1 MRSESGDR
9 IETTPAT
16 FRQWREV
23 MAEKARDHGINM
35 EMTDRREFATPP
47 AFTRNQVRA
56 VKHDGRTEHV
66 GTSDPAQA
74 RYDAKRAGRRVV
86 ATSQRSRQYILK
98 AQETWQKIAVNA
110 GDTVVAAYAA
120 QHRSYLENGLAQ
132 TDQSPAGA
140 VIHADFGGDYR
151 SNMVAIRD
159 MLSEAKDMREQT
171 RPEFE
176 AYEKTVE
183 TALFNLQR
191 SAGPEDRSGFE
202 EVSSLAREIVELRR
216 QMLELSELQRSEEHD
231 KNATQPIDSTQANA
245 AQQRVSRIHELEHE
259 TSEQRERIQDNRDR

>member
-1 MRSESGDR
+1 
-9 IETTPAT
+9 
-16 FRQWREV
+16 
-23 MAEKARDHGINM
+23 
-35 EMTDRREFATPP
+35 
-47 AFTRNQVRA
+47 
-56 VKHDGRTEHV
+56 
-66 GTSDPAQA
+66 
-74 RYDAKRAGRRVV
+74 
-86 ATSQRSRQYILK
+86 
-98 AQETWQKIAVNA
+98 
-110 GDTVVAAYAA
+110 
-120 QHRSYLENGLAQ
+120 
-132 TDQSPAGA
+132 
-140 VIHADFGGDYR
+140 
-151 SNMVAIRD
+151 